1 MVDVYLI
8 VWEER
13 GISESRVYF
22 IVRIVF
28 VYLKEVVKYSVCF
41 FVSCYIGNGLFGLEI
56 WRGRRVLVGC
66 FKSVG
71 FVGLG

>member
-41 FVSCYIGNGLFGLEI
+41 F
-56 WRGRRVLVGC
+56 R
-66 FKSVG
+66 
-71 FVGLG
+71 